1 MADCRSR
8 ERKKNKEKREKKE
21 RKKDRHAENEQWI
34 KILVHK
40 SILDTDLVRRWLDPV
55 ERQILVKRL
64 RPGFRK
70 SLRHAVHVIVI
81 RSLIGICKRKR
92 NMTLRN

>member
-1 MADCRSR
+1 MEPIGTCQRT
-8 ERKKNKEKREKKE
+8 EEKKDREKKE
-21 RKKDRHAENEQWI
+21 RSCRQKRTIELR
-34 KILVHK
+34 ILVRK

-64 RPGFRK
+64 RPGLRK